1 MKLFEAAKIKNMEVK
16 NRFVMPPMC
25 MYQVDKQDGIAN
37 SFHKAHYIS
46 RAISQVGL
54 VIVES
59 TGVLDN
65 GRISDYDL
73 GLWDDRQ
80 IDGLKEIVDGVK
92 REGSMIAIQLNHAG
106 RKSETKGLRHI
117 GPSKISFNNDEYT
130 YEEASI
136 DEINEV
142 IDAFKSAAIRA
153 DQAGFDAIEIHA
165 AHGYLINQFISPLSN
180 QRNDE
185 YGKDRYLLL
194 KQIIEAI
201 QEVWPKDKALW
212 LRISATDYIE
222 GGIEVADWINFL
234 NENKDSFDLVSVSGG
249 GLANTKINAYPGY
262 MLDFAR
268 QIKEAIGLMTIG
280 VGLITSSDMATYAIE
295 NDDCDF
301 VAFGRE
307 LLRNPNLVMDIAKER
322 EVEGIVHQ
330 AYNRAYR

>member
-1 MKLFEAAKIKNMEVK
+1 MKLFEASKIKNMEVK

-73 GLWDDRQ
+73 GLWEDRQ
-80 IDGLKEIVDGVK
+80 TDGLKEIVDGVK

-142 IDAFKSAAIRA
+142 IDAFRSAAIRA

-185 YGKDRYLLL
+185 YGKDRFLLL

-234 NENKDSFDLVSVSGG
+234 NENKDSFDLVSVSAG

-268 QIKEAIGLMTIG
+268 QIKEATRLMTIG
-280 VGLITSSDMATYAIE
+280 VGLITSSDMATYALE

>member
-25 MYQVDKQDGIAN
+25 MYQVDKEDGIAN

-142 IDAFKSAAIRA
+142 IDAFRSAAIRS

-180 QRNDE
+180 QRKDE
-185 YGKDRYLLL
+185 YGKDRFLLL
-194 KQIIEAI
+194 KKIIEAI

-268 QIKEAIGLMTIG
+268 QIKEATGLMTIG
-280 VGLITSSDMATYAIE
+280 VGLITSSDMATYALE

-322 EVEGIVHQ
+322 KVEEIVHQ

>member
-185 YGKDRYLLL
+185 YGKDRFLLL

-268 QIKEAIGLMTIG
+268 QIKEATRLMTIG
-280 VGLITSSDMATYAIE
+280 VGLITSSDMATYALE

-322 EVEGIVHQ
+322 KVEEIVHQ

>member
-130 YEEASI
+130 YEEASF

-142 IDAFKSAAIRA
+142 IDAFRSAALRA

-322 EVEGIVHQ
+322 KVEGIVHQ

>member
-142 IDAFKSAAIRA
+142 IDAFRSAAIRA

-185 YGKDRYLLL
+185 YGKDRFLLL

-234 NENKDSFDLVSVSGG
+234 NENKGSFDLVSVSAG

-280 VGLITSSDMATYAIE
+280 VGLITSSDMATYALE

-322 EVEGIVHQ
+322 KVEGIVNQ

>member
-185 YGKDRYLLL
+185 YGKDRFLLL
-194 KQIIEAI
+194 KKIIEAI

-280 VGLITSSDMATYAIE
+280 VGLITSSDMATYALE

-322 EVEGIVHQ
+322 KVEGIVHQ

>member
-142 IDAFKSAAIRA
+142 IDAFRSAAIRA

-180 QRNDE
+180 QRDDE
-185 YGKDRYLLL
+185 YGKDRFLLL
-194 KQIIEAI
+194 KKIVEAI
-201 QEVWPKDKALW
+201 QDVWPKDKALW

-234 NENKDSFDLVSVSGG
+234 NENKGSFDLVSVSGG

-322 EVEGIVHQ
+322 KVEEIVHQ

>member
-1 MKLFEAAKIKNMEVK
+1 MKLFEASKIKNMEVK

-25 MYQVDKQDGIAN
+25 MYQVEKEDGIAN

-180 QRNDE
+180 QRKDE
-185 YGKDRYLLL
+185 YGNDRFLLL
-194 KQIIEAI
+194 KKIIEAI

-268 QIKEAIGLMTIG
+268 QIKEATRLMTIG
-280 VGLITSSDMATYAIE
+280 VGLITSSDMATYALE

-322 EVEGIVHQ
+322 KVEGIVHQ

>member
-1 MKLFEAAKIKNMEVK
+1 MKLFESTKIKNMEVK

-25 MYQVDKQDGIAN
+25 MYQVDKEDGVAN

-59 TGVLDN
+59 TGVTEN

-73 GLWDDRQ
+73 GLWDDHQ
-80 IDGLKEIVDGVK
+80 VDGLKEIVDGVK
-92 REGSMIAIQLNHAG
+92 REGSKIAIQLNHAG
-106 RKSETKGLRHI
+106 RKSETKELRHI
-117 GPSKISFNNDEYT
+117 GPSKISFNNDQYT
-130 YEEASI
+130 YEEASL
-136 DEINEV
+136 DEIKAV
-142 IDAFKSAAIRA
+142 IDAFRTAAIRA
-153 DQAGFDAIEIHA
+153 DKAGFDAIEIHA

-180 QRNDE
+180 QRDDE
-185 YGKDRYLLL
+185 YGKDRFLLL
-194 KQIIEAI
+194 KQVVEAI

-222 GGIEVADWINFL
+222 GGIEVTDWINFL

-249 GLANTKINAYPGY
+249 GLANAKINAYPGY
-262 MLDFAR
+262 MLDFAK
-268 QIKEAIGLMTIG
+268 QIKEATGLMTIG
-280 VGLITSSDMATYAIE
+280 VGLITTSDMATYALE
-295 NDDCDF
+295 NDYCDF

-322 EVEGIVHQ
+322 KVEGIVHK
-330 AYNRAYR
+330 AYDRAYK